1 MTRRKKVQS
10 KCIVL
15 AGYTGCTIDHNYNDF
30 AMASYDFKSGSEW
43 VALFVTNQRMEI
55 LICFRNTKA
64 WINFGDVSISQGHE
78 LTVKVTGQ
86 NDLKWVFERSGVQE
100 FPAFR
105 MHPRLHDRLAIIAKW
120 GVMEHD
126 WNFKDEKLT
135 PTILG
140 SAAALRKTTLT
151 SLTILTWTYRGIRRP
166 RTTSSL
172 HRSTSLAVCVFDKLT
187 VI

>member
-1 MTRRKKVQS
+1 MKKVQS

-43 VALFVTNQRMEI
+43 VARSIANQTKNT
-55 LICFRNTKA
+55 LKYSVLRNTKA

-151 SLTILTWTYRGIRRP
+151 SPITLTWTYRGIRRP